1 VCRSGTQVETGTVS
15 DKNVERA
22 AGLDTATISDALDR
36 LGIAGQCLGIKPLDH
51 RFRMTGRAYT
61 VLYAPVDASAPG
73 TVGDYIDDLGPG
85 TVVVLD
91 NGGREDATVWG
102 DILTW
107 LAHHKGLAGTVIDG
121 ANRDTHLCLELGYP
135 VYSRSYSMRTG
146 KDRVQVD
153 AEQVPVT
160 IGQARVLP
168 GDILRGDS
176 DGVVVI
182 PKSRE
187 DEVLDAAERIDRAE
201 EEIRRHIA
209 AGKRLDEARALSKYH
224 SLQKRGADDSG

>member
-1 VCRSGTQVETGTVS
+1 MADSS
-15 DKNVERA
+15 VERA
-22 AGLDTATISDALDR
+22 SHLDTSTISDALDK
-36 LGIAGQCLGIKPLDH
+36 LGIAGQCLGIKPRDH
-51 RFRMTGRAYT
+51 SFRMTGRAHT
-61 VLYAPVDASAPG
+61 VLYGPVDSRNPG
-73 TVGDYIDDLGPG
+73 TVGDYIDDLEPG

-102 DILTW
+102 DILTA
-107 LAHHKGLAGTVIDG
+107 LAHRKGLAGTVIDG

-160 IGQARVLP
+160 IGTARVCP
-168 GDILRGDS
+168 GDLLRGDA

-182 PKSRE
+182 PRTRE
-187 DEVLDAAERIDRAE
+187 AEVLDAAERIDRAE
-201 EEIRRHIA
+201 QAIRD
-209 AGKRLDEARALSKYH
+209 RLDAGASLAEARAELKYH
-224 SLQKRGADDSG
+224 SLQTK